1 MSAHQPIAV
10 TEQRAVD
17 RIRANLKAAIF
28 VPIDE
33 TEIECGIENLSINGA
48 GIRCDKN
55 FESGAMVVLYIHG
68 FGRFEATVER
78 SEGGYL
84 GISFQC
90 GSLKR
95 KRFAEQLLL
104 FVQNGGVASTSLR
117 RHERT
122 PTTSLSELTL
132 EGGGQLNG
140 RILDVSLLGVSI
152 KTDLRPPIGSIV
164 NVGRTAGRVVRHHED
179 GIGVEFSHR

>member
-1 MSAHQPIAV
+1 MSTDPDSAF

-17 RIRANLKAAIF
+17 RIRTNLKAAIF
-28 VPIDE
+28 VPFDE
-33 TEIECGIENLSINGA
+33 TEIECSIENLSMNGA
-48 GIRCDKN
+48 GIRCDRS
-55 FESGAMVVLYIHG
+55 FEPGTLVVLYIHG

-78 SEGGYL
+78 TGGGYL

-104 FVQNGGVASTSLR
+104 FVQNGGIAGTSLR

-122 PTTSLSELTL
+122 RTASLSEITF
-132 EGGGQLNG
+132 EDGGQLTG

-152 KTDLRPPIGSIV
+152 KTALRPPIGSTV
-164 NVGRTAGRVVRHHED
+164 NVGRTTGRVVRHHED
-179 GIGVEFSHR
+179 GIGVEFSGG